1 MYKYLFVIIIFL
13 FNTNFSFA
21 QSQEEKWAI
30 EHFKQK
36 YSEQNFKK
44 PKKNVQKIS
53 EFIYKYNEDSISISS
68 NPELKL
74 LLENNLLF
82 PFYKD
87 KDGISHTYIIRNL
100 KELKTISSSNTKR
113 FSLWLNTTCRKD
125 LNEICLINP
134 RIYYIEVK
142 CDKNC
147 NEQSFYKNARLT
159 YLGKGGIIL

>member
-13 FNTNFSFA
+13 FKTNFSFA

-30 EHFKQK
+30 EHFEQK

-87 KDGISHTYIIRNL
+87 KDGISRTYIIRNL

-113 FSLWLNTTCRKD
+113 FSLWLNTACRKD

-142 CDKNC
+142 CDKKC
-147 NEQSFYKNARLT
+147 DEQTFYKNARLT

>member
-13 FNTNFSFA
+13 FKTNFSFA

-30 EHFKQK
+30 ENFEQK
-36 YSEQNFKK
+36 NYEQDFKK

-53 EFIYKYNEDSISISS
+53 EYKYKYNKDTISISA
-68 NPELKL
+68 NLELKL
-74 LLENNLLF
+74 LLENNLLY

-87 KDGISHTYIIRNL
+87 KDGISRTYIIRNL
-100 KELKTISSSNTKR
+100 KELKTISSSNIKR

>member
-125 LNEICLINP
+125 LNEIYLINP